1 MNIVPLIII
10 FMLAFVLQYL
20 LSFKQMKQFNKHYS
34 TLRKQGRV
42 AIGVSKGGF
51 KAGAIAMF
59 SIDDTGKIM
68 EGRYL
73 QGVTV
78 FSRFKLLNGFE
89 GCDIDQLKKD
99 DCQVRKLAKPLT
111 KAILEASSNYRI
123 FMSGG
128 EIPVPPCN
136 FQKIATLFSRKKA
149 RETTS

>member
-20 LSFKQMKQFNKHYS
+20 LSFQQMKQFNKHYS
-34 TLRKQGRV
+34 YLRKQGRV

-59 SIDDTGKIM
+59 SIDENGFIM
-68 EGRYL
+68 EGRYM

-78 FSRFKLLNGFE
+78 FSKFKDLHGFE
-89 GCDIDQLKKD
+89 GYDIDELKIE
-99 DCQVRKLAKPLT
+99 DCRKRKFAKPLT

-123 FMSGG
+123 FMNGG
-128 EIPVPPCN
+128 EIPVPPSN
-136 FQKIATLFSRKKA
+136 FQRLTSVFTRKKA
-149 RETTS
+149 KETIQ